1 MKRGAIYFSGF
12 VALVVLSALVLPR
25 AGRTVETR
33 LQSEMDL
40 ALADR
45 GLTDIEAQVDGQ
57 TVTFACRPQSGDVA
71 APCLAQDLKPAI
83 EAVKTLPGGYGPVR
97 GPVTRIRIAP

>member
-1 MKRGAIYFSGF
+1 MKRGTIYFTGL
-12 VALVVLSALVLPR
+12 VALVVLAALTLPHT
-25 AGRTVETR
+25 GRTVETR

-45 GLTDIEAQVDGQ
+45 GLSDIKVHTDGQ
-57 TVTFACRPQSGDVA
+57 TVTLTCRPPSGGEA

-83 EAVKTLPGGYGPVR
+83 EAAKTLPGGYGPLL